1 MTAAGYGVLA
11 DLTLAAHAIWIFWV
25 IAGAYWTRQRPWLSA
40 IHILALL
47 WGVIAEAGPWPC
59 PLTLLEQHFEAEA
72 GTLPYRG
79 SFLVH
84 YLDRLVY
91 PNVPESLLIACA
103 AAVCVINAVIYWRR
117 WR

>member
-1 MTAAGYGVLA
+1 MTAARYGALA
-11 DLTLAAHAIWIFWV
+11 DLVLTVHAAWILWV
-25 IAGAYWTRQRPWLSA
+25 IFGAYWTRGRKWLSA
-40 IHILALL
+40 VHVVALL

-59 PLTLLEQHFEAEA
+59 PLTLLEQRFETEA
-72 GTLPYRG
+72 GALPYSG

-91 PNVPESLLIACA
+91 PNVPGTLLTLCAVAACG
-103 AAVCVINAVIYWRR
+103 INAVVYWRR